1 MKIFQ
6 HLVVAIAGLS
16 LFGCANLMAP
26 SEKSMAQVPVVRF
39 GNPAPANKEFVVL
52 YPAGTPLPVVASV
65 GGTLMEQGDKATL
78 RPTLKRDVYV
88 YKHWVSFDGKTWK
101 YGRYLVDGK
110 FDIKLPGTENGSN
123 PGALGLEFNTK

>member
-39 GNPAPANKEFVVL
+39 GNPAPANKEFVVM

-65 GGTLMEQGDKATL
+65 GGTLMEQSDKATL
-78 RPTLKRDVYV
+78 HATLKRDVYV

-110 FDIKLPGTENGSN
+110 FDIKLPGMENGSN